1 MSPEVSLDGRHE
13 PVSIVGMGC
22 RWAGGVR
29 DPPGLWQLLR
39 NNQDGWREFQE
50 PHFSTRGFHHDNPNR
65 LGSMRTRGGFLI
77 DEDARLFDP
86 SVFGI
91 TGREVET
98 MDPSQRKLLEVVYEA
113 FESAGESL
121 ESIDGSRTGVYIGNF
136 AFDHLLIQARDWE
149 NPKSYAATGA
159 DTSILANRISYIFN
173 LHGPSLATNTA
184 CSSSM
189 YALHMAVSA
198 IRNGDCDGAIVAAA
212 NWITD
217 PSMQIVLDKLGALS
231 PTSRC
236 HTFDASADGYA
247 RGEGFGALY
256 LKKSSVAIS
265 EGLPIR
271 AMIRGTAVNAN
282 GRTGGITRP
291 SATGQ
296 EEVIRKAYENAGGL
310 PFTDTTFFECHGT
323 GTQAGDPLEVSA
335 VGNVFASERSD
346 TPEDALLIG
355 SIKPSLGH
363 TEGASAIASIMKIV
377 LSLEAGEIP
386 PTFGVTNLNPMI
398 DFDKA
403 KVRVV
408 KDRTIEWPE
417 GKLRRASVNS
427 FGFGGANGHCI
438 IDHVNVVL
446 PDYKKPVSISTASN
460 HLPRPST
467 NGHMNGSTNGHTNG
481 NGSGPRKH
489 SPIINGPKMIPTID
503 APTRKLVLLPFSAH
517 SPPSLQSNIDALA
530 DVINKWSLADVAYT
544 LGAKRSRLQHRC
556 FRVVDKDSVAD
567 GLKTR
572 SPVFQSPTKT
582 IKVGFV
588 FTGQG
593 AQWHGMGAQLFQYHV
608 FRDTIGYL
616 DHVLHHLRTPVPWT
630 IFDML
635 SGNSKEVDMQSPEVS
650 QVACTAL
657 QIGLVDLLA
666 SWSVRP
672 AAAVGHS
679 SGEMAAAYAS
689 GRITA
694 AECITA
700 AFFRGQAV
708 SKNTQR
714 GTMLAVG
721 LGPDLAA
728 EYIKDREDQIKV
740 GAINSPRSVTLSGD
754 AAAIEELSTLLTKD
768 GVFNRLLRTGNNA
781 YHSHHMEALGTDFC
795 DMLSD
800 GIETIAKMGLVDNN
814 QRYPAVPWVSSVTP
828 DKALG
833 LSDANPSYWKTN
845 LESPV
850 RFSQAVTKLMDT
862 EAFDAMIEIGPHPA
876 LKGPVDQI
884 LKSLGNPCQYL
895 ASIIRSE
902 DAAISML
909 QLAGSLFSLNAEINL
924 AAVNSVDVVSGNGTT
939 SLIHGCTVVDLPIY
953 QYTYGPVNYYESR
966 ASQDYRLR
974 NILRHDILGSKIPG
988 VAKLQPQWQNVLRV
1002 KDVPWIADHRLI
1014 PDAVFPAAGF
1024 IAMAVEAA
1032 KRVHQE
1038 SPISAPITGY
1048 SLRRVDV
1055 KAALRVPEDDTGIEV
1070 ILSMDLGSSAT
1081 PKTLEW
1087 TKFTIVSVARDSSK
1101 WTEHCTGQVKVEA
1114 GLTVNMNSIGTEM
1127 DSRTTDIS
1135 AWYNRFAEIG
1145 IGYGPAFQV
1154 LSDVRADPHKNTVIA
1169 TVQLDRT
1176 AATIEGGE
1184 SDYPVHP
1191 ITLDAAFQLGLISC
1205 YGGQLER
1212 ANTAYVPVHI
1222 SHMRLNATKA
1232 GPSHGTITAQG
1243 RTQGLRS
1250 AYVRSQVCD
1259 ANGNVIVEVDTLR
1272 CISYKESKSAK
1283 QLASAIPFNS
1293 PFARLSWKPD
1303 LRKLSNEQARSLFPP
1318 PSENNAGQMGL
1329 ETADMIC
1336 CLVVAEIYEQLGND
1350 MATWPHPKGELGHW
1364 LSWIR
1369 KCVEEDE
1376 RPNMVEARQLPSNE
1390 RRHLL
1395 QSLYEEAGDKPEAR
1409 AAKALHENIMDILH
1423 ERKTGIEVLVSEGLL
1438 TALYEVGHM
1447 VAGSHPQLY
1456 SLLDSMG
1463 HANPNL
1469 RILEIGGGT
1478 GAATRVAMKALSGP
1492 NGIKRY
1498 ADYTFTDVS
1507 AGFITFAKDFMS
1519 EYHDIHYSVLD
1530 IDTNPLEHGYKPEY
1544 DVVIAC
1550 EAIHATPSMDRTLSN
1565 CRSLLKPGGKLV
1577 LVETVRMRVLAGLL
1591 YGTLTGYWLGASD
1604 DRTEGPFMNVETW
1617 DSRLRSAGFSGTD
1630 IVLDDYDY
1638 PHTTTSVLVST
1649 RLEGHADTNG
1659 VNDLG
1664 NGSTQIYLLHDD
1676 KGAPPLLQEISTA
1689 LERRGAVVNIAPI
1702 DETPGDL
1709 NSSSRVV
1716 VFLCP
1721 QNDLFEADDSRFG
1734 LFQRLVRGAHSMVW
1748 VTSSGIIRGRDP
1760 RGAFMIGLLRVIATE
1775 NPAGRF
1781 LSIDIDSQNFD
1792 TRDEALV
1799 RSIVD
1804 VEESLQHEEPD
1815 QHNDHEYVWQDGALW
1830 ISRFVP
1836 DAELNTYADNPESI
1850 GMQETEIASLA
1861 GQGPLRASFETAGLL
1876 SSLYFRPYTELLNSL
1891 QDDYIDV
1898 KVAAVGLN
1906 WKDLALATGK
1916 FDGVSN
1922 DLSSEYAGI
1931 ITKVGANVTELSVGD
1946 RVYGVGRGHF
1956 GNYTRVPAAF
1966 ACKLQPG
1973 DNSVEMATMPL
1984 VYMTA
1989 VYALERIAHLRRGQ
2003 KILIQSATGGLGLA
2017 AIQLA
2022 RYKHADVFVTAGTT
2036 DKIDFLKNSMGFQA
2050 DRVFAS
2056 RDPLALAQAS
2066 QKTGKNGF
2074 DVILCTA
2081 SGGDLL
2087 HASLAALA
2095 PMGHLIDLSRVDVIE
2110 SRDIGLDVFQRNAS
2124 FTSFD
2129 LNLIL
2134 DNDTELGSQ
2143 LMKTVDE
2150 LYRAGSIG
2158 PIHPFTVCDISH
2170 LDEVMLRFSKGAHI
2184 GKHVISFEN
2193 PDSTIKLTKQPPR
2206 ASFDPSARYVVVGGF
2221 GGLGRAIILWMV
2233 ERGARSFIVFSRRGV
2248 RTPEARIL
2256 VRDLAARGI
2265 HLDVVPCDVSSQ
2277 GEVEEAFKKVSE
2289 ASHPIKGVIHAALFL
2304 SDLSFDKLTAAK
2316 WEKGIE
2322 AKTLG
2327 TINLH
2332 KATESL
2338 PLDFFLMITS
2348 TESVWAPATQAAYIA
2363 ATNFQESFSRYRR
2376 SLGLPASAVALGLVK
2391 DIMSDFKDGSFGT
2404 EEMYAR
2410 NQALTMTG
2418 YQVLSQLEPAFLNQL
2433 PSHWIGAKDDPLSAA
2448 SLFTCLNPLALA
2460 KLPSPQTPRWH
2471 SDPRVSLIVHA
2482 MNDARRHAL
2491 SDEEN
2496 GAGNGDNGGAASA
2509 SAVAG
2514 LRRAFSEAIKQGEE
2528 ARSSTV
2534 TLVMDGITK
2543 TIAEMLFI
2551 DVLNVNPE
2559 RSIAEHGV
2567 DSLIA
2572 AELRHWFHQ
2581 ALGADLQMQ
2590 DLLDAQA
2597 SIKVLSASIVDKA
2610 LTKEDGQ

>member
-1 MSPEVSLDGRHE
+1 MLT
-13 PVSIVGMGC
+13 
-22 RWAGGVR
+22 
-29 DPPGLWQLLR
+29 L
-39 NNQDGWREFQE
+39 
-50 PHFSTRGFHHDNPNR
+50 
-65 LGSMRTRGGFLI
+65 
-77 DEDARLFDP
+77 
-86 SVFGI
+86 
-91 TGREVET
+91 
-98 MDPSQRKLLEVVYEA
+98 
-113 FESAGESL
+113 
-121 ESIDGSRTGVYIGNF
+121 
-136 AFDHLLIQARDWE
+136 
-149 NPKSYAATGA
+149 
-159 DTSILANRISYIFN
+159 
-173 LHGPSLATNTA
+173 
-184 CSSSM
+184 
-189 YALHMAVSA
+189 
-198 IRNGDCDGAIVAAA
+198 
-212 NWITD
+212 
-217 PSMQIVLDKLGALS
+217 
-231 PTSRC
+231 
-236 HTFDASADGYA
+236 
-247 RGEGFGALY
+247 
-256 LKKSSVAIS
+256 
-265 EGLPIR
+265 
-271 AMIRGTAVNAN
+271 
-282 GRTGGITRP
+282 
-291 SATGQ
+291 
-296 EEVIRKAYENAGGL
+296 
-310 PFTDTTFFECHGT
+310 
-323 GTQAGDPLEVSA
+323 
-335 VGNVFASERSD
+335 
-346 TPEDALLIG
+346 
-355 SIKPSLGH
+355 
-363 TEGASAIASIMKIV
+363 
-377 LSLEAGEIP
+377 
-386 PTFGVTNLNPMI
+386 
-398 DFDKA
+398 
-403 KVRVV
+403 
-408 KDRTIEWPE
+408 
-417 GKLRRASVNS
+417 RAS
-427 FGFGGANGHCI
+427 
-438 IDHVNVVL
+438 
-446 PDYKKPVSISTASN
+446 
-460 HLPRPST
+460 
-467 NGHMNGSTNGHTNG
+467 
-481 NGSGPRKH
+481 
-489 SPIINGPKMIPTID
+489 
-503 APTRKLVLLPFSAH
+503 
-517 SPPSLQSNIDALA
+517 
-530 DVINKWSLADVAYT
+530 
-544 LGAKRSRLQHRC
+544 
-556 FRVVDKDSVAD
+556 
-567 GLKTR
+567 
-572 SPVFQSPTKT
+572 
-582 IKVGFV
+582 
-588 FTGQG
+588 
-593 AQWHGMGAQLFQYHV
+593 
-608 FRDTIGYL
+608 
-616 DHVLHHLRTPVPWT
+616 
-630 IFDML
+630 
-635 SGNSKEVDMQSPEVS
+635 
-650 QVACTAL
+650 
-657 QIGLVDLLA
+657 
-666 SWSVRP
+666 
-672 AAAVGHS
+672 
-679 SGEMAAAYAS
+679 
-689 GRITA
+689 
-694 AECITA
+694 
-700 AFFRGQAV
+700 
-708 SKNTQR
+708 
-714 GTMLAVG
+714 
-721 LGPDLAA
+721 
-728 EYIKDREDQIKV
+728 
-740 GAINSPRSVTLSGD
+740 
-754 AAAIEELSTLLTKD
+754 
-768 GVFNRLLRTGNNA
+768 
-781 YHSHHMEALGTDFC
+781 
-795 DMLSD
+795 
-800 GIETIAKMGLVDNN
+800 
-814 QRYPAVPWVSSVTP
+814 
-828 DKALG
+828 
-833 LSDANPSYWKTN
+833 
-845 LESPV
+845 
-850 RFSQAVTKLMDT
+850 
-862 EAFDAMIEIGPHPA
+862 
-876 LKGPVDQI
+876 
-884 LKSLGNPCQYL
+884 
-895 ASIIRSE
+895 
-902 DAAISML
+902 
-909 QLAGSLFSLNAEINL
+909 
-924 AAVNSVDVVSGNGTT
+924 
-939 SLIHGCTVVDLPIY
+939 
-953 QYTYGPVNYYESR
+953 
-966 ASQDYRLR
+966 
-974 NILRHDILGSKIPG
+974 
-988 VAKLQPQWQNVLRV
+988 
-1002 KDVPWIADHRLI
+1002 
-1014 PDAVFPAAGF
+1014 DAVFPAAGF

-1038 SPISAPITGY
+1038 SPISATITGY

-1087 TKFTIVSVARDSSK
+1087 TKFTIVSVTRDSSK
-1101 WTEHCTGQVKVEA
+1101 WTEHCTGQVKVET

-1127 DSRTTDIS
+1127 DARTTDIS

-1154 LSDVRADPHKNTVIA
+1154 LSDVRADPHKNTATA

-1176 AATIEGGE
+1176 VATIEGGE
-1184 SDYPVHP
+1184 SIYPVHP

-1212 ANTAYVPVHI
+1212 ANTAFVPVHI
-1222 SHMRLNATKA
+1222 SHMRLNATEA

-1259 ANGNVIVEVDTLR
+1259 ANGNLIVEVDTLR

-1318 PSENNAGQMGL
+1318 PSENKAGQMGL

-1336 CLVVAEIYEQLGND
+1336 CLVVAEIYKQLGND
-1350 MATWPHPKGELGHW
+1350 MATWPHSKGELGHW

-1390 RRHLL
+1390 RCHLL

-1423 ERKTGIEVLVSEGLL
+1423 ERKTGIDVLVSEGLL

-1456 SLLDSMG
+1456 NLLDSMG

-1550 EAIHATPSMDRTLSN
+1550 EAIHATPNMDKTLSN

-1638 PHTTTSVLVST
+1638 PHVTTSVLVST

-1702 DETPGDL
+1702 NETSGDI

-1716 VFLCP
+1716 VFLGP

-1734 LFQRLVRGAHSMVW
+1734 LFQRLVRGSHSMVW

-1781 LSIDIDSQNFD
+1781 LSIDLDSQNFD

-1804 VEESLQHEEPD
+1804 VEASLQHEEPD
-1815 QHNDHEYVWQDGALW
+1815 QHYDHEYVWQDGALW

-1836 DAELNTYADNPESI
+1836 DAELNTYADNPESM
-1850 GMQETEIASLA
+1850 GMQETDIASLA

-1876 SSLYFRPYTELLNSL
+1876 SSLYFRPYTELLNSV

-1906 WKDLALATGK
+1906 WKDLALVTGK

-1922 DLSSEYAGI
+1922 DLSSEYAGV

-1989 VYALERIAHLRRGQ
+1989 VYALEHIAHLRRGQ

-2022 RYKHADVFVTAGTT
+2022 RYKHADIFVTAGTT
-2036 DKIDFLKNSMGFQA
+2036 DKMDFLKNSMGFQV

-2056 RDPLALAQAS
+2056 RDPVALAQAS
-2066 QKTGKNGF
+2066 RETGKNGF

-2110 SRDIGLDVFQRNAS
+2110 SRDIGLEVFQRNAS
-2124 FTSFD
+2124 LTSFD
-2129 LNLIL
+2129 LNLVL

-2158 PIHPFTVCDISH
+2158 PIHPSTVCDITH
-2170 LDEVMLRFSKGAHI
+2170 LDEVMLRFSKGTHI

-2206 ASFDPSARYVVVGGF
+2206 TSFDPSARYVVVGGF

-2277 GEVEEAFKKVSE
+2277 SEVEEAFKKVSE

-2316 WEKGIE
+2316 WKKGIE

-2391 DIMSDFKDGSFGT
+2391 DIVSDFKNGSFGT

-2448 SLFTCLNPLALA
+2448 SLFTCLNPVALA
-2460 KLPSPQTPRWH
+2460 KLTSPQTPRWH

-2491 SDEEN
+2491 NDGEN
-2496 GAGNGDNGGAASA
+2496 GAGDGDSGGASSA

-2514 LRRAFSEAIKQGEE
+2514 LRRAFSEAVKQGEE

-2610 LTKEDGQ
+2610 LKKED